1 MQWMAGAIALPHFPR
16 AHVSAQA
23 RSLFINQIEECMR
36 KNDVKKFKAAV
47 KAFCGGK
54 KKGTAGMPPSRGRK
68 GGREQEE
75 QQEEEQVDMRI

>member
-1 MQWMAGAIALPHFPR
+1 
-16 AHVSAQA
+16 
-23 RSLFINQIEECMR
+23 MR